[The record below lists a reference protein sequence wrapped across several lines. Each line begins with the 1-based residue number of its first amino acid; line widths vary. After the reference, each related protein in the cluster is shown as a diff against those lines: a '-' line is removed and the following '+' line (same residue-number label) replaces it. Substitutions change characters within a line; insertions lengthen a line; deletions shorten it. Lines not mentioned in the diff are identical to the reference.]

1 MELLDVTLMSLG
13 RQMIDMRYSIEILIL
28 STYLNMDRTFF
39 TDSVE
44 IYDFKCP
51 YELFKA
57 SYTTRLISK
66 AIFNL
71 QSDKK
76 PLNDFVILDYLE
88 KNKAKFS
95 QTQFLE
101 IITASWVTYET
112 MIKYINMLKD
122 LTKEEELKNKLEGIL

>member
-1 MELLDVTLMSLG
+1 
-13 RQMIDMRYSIEILIL
+13 MIDMRYDIERLIL
-28 STYLNMDRTFF
+28 STYLNMDRTYFI
-39 TDSVE
+39 DSVE

>member
-1 MELLDVTLMSLG
+1 
-13 RQMIDMRYSIEILIL
+13 MIDMRYNIEILIL

-39 TDSVE
+39 VDSVE

-57 SYTTRLISK
+57 SYTTKLVSK

-88 KNKAKFS
+88 KNKAKFC

>member
-1 MELLDVTLMSLG
+1 
-13 RQMIDMRYSIEILIL
+13 MIDMRYNIEILIL

-39 TDSVE
+39 VDSVE

-88 KNKAKFS
+88 KNKAKFC

>member
-1 MELLDVTLMSLG
+1 
-13 RQMIDMRYSIEILIL
+13 MIDMRYSIEILIL

-39 TDSVE
+39 TDSIE

-88 KNKAKFS
+88 KNKVKFS

-112 MIKYINMLKD
+112 MMKYINMLKD

>member
-1 MELLDVTLMSLG
+1 
-13 RQMIDMRYSIEILIL
+13 MIDMRYNIEILIL
-28 STYLNMDRTFF
+28 STYLNMDRTYFI
-39 TDSVE
+39 DSVE

-88 KNKAKFS
+88 KNKAKFC

-112 MIKYINMLKD
+112 MVKYINMLKD
-122 LTKEEELKNKLEGIL
+122 LTKEEEFKK